1 MNHFIS
7 NEAIRKVFKVI
18 VLYGAT
24 LAVHPILFLIIRIL
38 MSPSL
43 GGPGKGASPEGPFL
57 LSSAIVCLINILFYR
72 SIFGRG
78 KVIKSILLSVLVIAL
93 CMILGK
99 LDVWIFPAYYSL

>member
-7 NEAIRKVFKVI
+7 NEATRKAFIVI

-24 LAVHPILFLIIRIL
+24 LIVHPILFLIIKIA

-43 GGPGKGASPEGPFL
+43 GGPGPGPSPEVPFL
-57 LSSAIVCLINILFYR
+57 LGSAIVCLINILFYR
-72 SIFGRG
+72 SMFGKG
-78 KVIKSILLSVLVIAL
+78 KVIKSILLSASAIAL

-99 LDVWIFPAYYSL
+99 LNIWIFPAYYYL